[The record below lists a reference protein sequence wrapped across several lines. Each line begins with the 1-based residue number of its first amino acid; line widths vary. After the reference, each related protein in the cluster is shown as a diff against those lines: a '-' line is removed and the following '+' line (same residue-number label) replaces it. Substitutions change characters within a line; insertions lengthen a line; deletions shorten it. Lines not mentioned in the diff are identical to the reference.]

1 MSKTS
6 VSDNADHFVF
16 IPDYITVRD
25 KSYSVKDLMMSARTE
40 YAHFRRSRDEWKT
53 IGGHIAKSRPR
64 DLMSEVCTPCEE
76 HEYKESKSNE
86 KKYRKWY
93 DLITL
98 SFKEF
103 MAENPGFKAQQVP
116 PQRWLAKQRALTDAN
131 FSCWLHKNGLA

>member
-25 KSYSVKDLMMSARTE
+25 KTYCVKDLLMTSSVLKENYRYTGN
-40 YAHFRRSRDEWKT
+40 EWKCLVRSS
-53 IGGHIAKSRPR
+53 AKKQRLALPQVC
-64 DLMSEVCTPCEE
+64 DPCSED
-76 HEYKESKSNE
+76 EYVEKPSTSKRY
-86 KKYRKWY
+86 KKWY

-103 MAENPGFKAQQVP
+103 MIDNPSFKATQFA
-116 PQRWLAKQRALTDAN
+116 PQKCLAKQRALNDAN